1 MIFCRIMIDNWGA
14 LDKKTNGKVTA
25 FTYIVLWLHDRVYS
39 HSTDLYYGVKK
50 SKYYRH
56 AVKKTVNEI
65 YNEAS
70 VACNESF
77 TILGKSALFLS
88 EVNGNV
94 SGSMEKHITV
104 YKYAVQ
110 QALLDAGVGGEANE
124 LASQA
129 SVVNMLAQVLSYV
142 IDDFRRMALTPWRV
156 KNNPLEYMRQEPIR
170 YKTQKLA
177 NLLADNREAVNLNK
191 SKRVVD
197 AFSCFTNALFAGG
210 VFGSAIEKAEKEIEE
225 VEKIAYQ
232 E

>member
-1 MIFCRIMIDNWGA
+1 MIFCRIMIDNWDA
-14 LDKKTNGKVTA
+14 LDKKTNGEVTA

-77 TILGKSALFLS
+77 SILGKSALFLS

-94 SGSMEKHITV
+94 SGSMEKHIMV
-104 YKYAVQ
+104 YKYVVQ

-197 AFSCFTNALFAGG
+197 ASTASPTPFSQAGC
-210 VFGSAIEKAEKEIEE
+210 SAVRLKKR
-225 VEKIAYQ
+225 KRK
-232 E
+232 

>member
-1 MIFCRIMIDNWGA
+1 
-14 LDKKTNGKVTA
+14 
-25 FTYIVLWLHDRVYS
+25 
-39 HSTDLYYGVKK
+39 
-50 SKYYRH
+50 
-56 AVKKTVNEI
+56 
-65 YNEAS
+65 
-70 VACNESF
+70 
-77 TILGKSALFLS
+77 
-88 EVNGNV
+88 
-94 SGSMEKHITV
+94 MEKHITV

-142 IDDFRRMALTPWRV
+142 IDDFKRMALTPWRV

>member
-1 MIFCRIMIDNWGA
+1 MIDNWEA

-39 HSTDLYYGVKK
+39 YSTDLYYGVKK

-65 YNEAS
+65 YNEAG
-70 VACNESF
+70 VVCNENFS
-77 TILGKSALFLS
+77 ILGKSALFLS

-94 SGSMEKHITV
+94 SGSMEKHIML

-129 SVVNMLAQVLSYV
+129 MRGQYACAGAV
-142 IDDFRRMALTPWRV
+142 IRHRRFQADGID
-156 KNNPLEYMRQEPIR
+156 PLEGQEQPVGVHEAR
-170 YKTQKLA
+170 
-177 NLLADNREAVNLNK
+177 ADKV
-191 SKRVVD
+191 
-197 AFSCFTNALFAGG
+197 
-210 VFGSAIEKAEKEIEE
+210 
-225 VEKIAYQ
+225 
-232 E
+232 

>member
-1 MIFCRIMIDNWGA
+1 MIDNWEA

-39 HSTDLYYGVKK
+39 HSTDLYYEVRK

-70 VACNESF
+70 VACNENFS
-77 TILGKSALFLS
+77 ILGKSALFLS

-94 SGSMEKHITV
+94 SGSMEKHIMV

-156 KNNPLEYMRQEPIR
+156 KNNPLEYMKQEPIR